1 MSNKL
6 WCAAYYFPGYH
17 AEKRNEPIHGPNW
30 SEWELM
36 KCSRPRFEGHQ
47 QPKVP
52 LHGWN
57 DESDPKEMAIK
68 IDDAVN
74 HGIDAFV
81 FDWYWYDGPYLQAAL
96 DKGFLQATNRKKMK
110 FALMWA
116 NHNWRNFHPGGR
128 DIDYSVTFQSVA
140 TLETVETIWNY
151 IIEHYLS
158 DPFYWKVDGKLYF
171 SIYSVNRF
179 ILQLGGTDKARYAL
193 DLLREKVQK
202 RGLGELH
209 INGIWFDML
218 EKDAVFLE
226 CPQEEWKDKLGIDS
240 YTSYNSI
247 SITQAWKESAKTF
260 PKVDYA
266 TSCMQYQ
273 KIAEKAIKKL
283 PAPYYPV
290 MTVGWDSTPRTIQSD
305 TFLLGNYPWFAVME
319 PNVKV
324 FEESL
329 LELKNL
335 INTYSNDSREDILF
349 FNAWNEWSEGSYL
362 EPDIKHG
369 YAFLEAVKRV
379 INK

>member
-1 MSNKL
+1 MSKKL

-17 AEKRNEPIHGPNW
+17 AEQRNELIHGPNW

-36 KCSRPRFEGHQ
+36 KCSRPRFECHR

-57 DESDPKEMAIK
+57 DESDPNEMAIK

-96 DKGFLQATNRKKMK
+96 DKGFLQAKNRKNMK

-128 DIDYSVTFQSVA
+128 NIDYSVTFQSVA
-140 TLETVETIWNY
+140 TLETVETIWDY
-151 IIEHYLS
+151 IVDRYFT
-158 DPFYWKVDGKLYF
+158 DPYYWKVDGKLYF

-202 RGLGELH
+202 RNLGEMH

-218 EKDAVFLE
+218 EEDAAFLE
-226 CPQEEWKDKLGIDS
+226 CPQEEWHTKLGIDS

-260 PKVDYA
+260 PRVDYA
-266 TSCMQYQ
+266 TSCLQYH

-319 PNVKV
+319 PNVEV
-324 FEESL
+324 FENSL
-329 LELKNL
+329 AELKKL
-335 INTYSNDSREDILF
+335 IKTKSNSSNEEILF
-349 FNAWNEWSEGSYL
+349 INAWNEWSEGSYL
-362 EPDIKHG
+362 EPDTYHG
-369 YAFLEAVKRV
+369 YAFLEAVKKV
-379 INK
+379 MNK